1 MDFLI
6 WIIVGGIGGW
16 LASFFV
22 KLPMGGLI
30 GSIIVG
36 IVGALI
42 AGFLAGLVGINLQ
55 VSGFNLGSI
64 FTAFVGAIILSVIVG
79 FVMKR
84 G

>member
-36 IVGALI
+36 IVGGLLAGWL
-42 AGFLAGLVGINLQ
+42 AGFLGLNMQ

-64 FTAFVGAIILSVIVG
+64 FTAFVGAIILSVVLG
-79 FVMKR
+79 FVMAR
-84 G
+84 R